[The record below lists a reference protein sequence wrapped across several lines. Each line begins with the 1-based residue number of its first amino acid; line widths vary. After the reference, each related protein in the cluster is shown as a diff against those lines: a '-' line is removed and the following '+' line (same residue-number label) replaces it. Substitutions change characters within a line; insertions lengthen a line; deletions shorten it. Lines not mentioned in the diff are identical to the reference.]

1 AVSVACGESQI
12 VVQVRRDLFGTGHLI
27 NSSDVSLGDCVATRQ
42 DDAAQVLI
50 FESELQAVVNF
61 SLNYTPR
68 AIANTPIVR
77 TNGAVVSIECR
88 YMRFHNV
95 SSSALKPTWVPYTS
109 RTSSADMV
117 DFSLVLMAGER
128 CSKTPL
134 RTGDDLQRVLNIEA
148 SVSQADHQPLRLFV
162 DSCVAT
168 LVPDQTSTPRYA
180 FIENHGCLTD
190 AKTTGSSSQFMPRPE
205 DGKLRM
211 KLDAFRFY
219 QDARSSVSVF
229 SDQVCSC
236 CDSSCPTTKS
246 RHWIA
251 AAEWEGDATV
261 GPLFVLGEQAVDRP
275 AEVKGQRSLLR
286 AQEEG
291 DECLLILAA
300 LRAVVGLVCVA
311 VLGTFTGDCRA
322 NPLS

>member
-1 AVSVACGESQI
+1 MQACGLLKKSAPE
-12 VVQVRRDLFGTGHLI
+12 
-27 NSSDVSLGDCVATRQ
+27 
-42 DDAAQVLI
+42 
-50 FESELQAVVNF
+50 ELVYNF

-77 TNGAVVSIECR
+77 TNGAIVGIECR

-95 SSSALKPTWVPYTS
+95 SSSALKPGSWVPYTF
-109 RTSSADMV
+109 TKSAEDV
-117 DFSLVLMAGER
+117 LDFSLVLMAE
-128 CSKTPL
+128 TFIWFFAIFL
-134 RTGDDLQRVLNIEA
+134 GDILNIEA

-190 AKTTGSSSQFMPRPE
+190 AKTTGSSSQFMPRPQ

-219 QDARSSVSVF
+219 QDARSSIYITCLLKVTAASQSVDSLNKACYTTGNVWTSVDG

-246 RHWIA
+246 RHWMRMKR
-251 AAEWEGDATV
+251 D
-261 GPLFVLGEQAVDRP
+261 LG
-275 AEVKGQRSLLR
+275 S
-286 AQEEG
+286 EEG
-291 DECLLILAA
+291 KTLLL
-300 LRAVVGLVCVA
+300 VVSQNENRG
-311 VLGTFTGDCRA
+311 F
-322 NPLS
+322 